1 MSEETEEKLI
11 NLADWAYEKSKISL
25 DFFNYKSDM
34 LGWEYN
40 TGEIYF
46 CELGENI
53 GNEINK
59 KRPVL
64 IISSTKYNVK
74 QSTVIVAP
82 LTSRIKYKYKNGKQD
97 GLKFPFDFVL
107 KQDYFP
113 FLKKDATV
121 KLDQLRTVSKNR
133 LSAKKIGVVDDDT
146 MRKIYKKLKKII
158 DF

>member
-11 NLADWAYEKSKISL
+11 NLADWAYEKSNISL

-64 IISSTKYNVK
+64 IISSTKY
-74 QSTVIVAP
+74 
-82 LTSRIKYKYKNGKQD
+82 
-97 GLKFPFDFVL
+97 
-107 KQDYFP
+107 
-113 FLKKDATV
+113 
-121 KLDQLRTVSKNR
+121 
-133 LSAKKIGVVDDDT
+133 
-146 MRKIYKKLKKII
+146 
-158 DF
+158 